1 MGALERTMTTHVSLS
16 DLSLAAYASDASLK
30 NLVPF
35 DGLDASD
42 MQNQITIRDADPL
55 RASLGFYEVTIN
67 GKTELMERQ
76 GIEESIW
83 QLRQT
88 AVASGQLSSFAD
100 AVRGNARHTADP
112 GEPSGTRVNSGSVR
126 EVGHHATGWN
136 LAANRKF

>member
-16 DLSLAAYASDASLK
+16 DLTLAAYASDAALK

-67 GKTELMERQ
+67 GKTELMDRQ

-83 QLRQT
+83 RLRQA

-100 AVRGNARHTADP
+100 AVRGNPGHTIDP
-112 GEPSGTRVNSGSVR
+112 GEPRGTRVNRGSVR

-136 LAANRKF
+136 LAANRKL